1 MNRSYYPRVLAN
13 TGRGRSEIEKRLKL
27 FHSRPLNLGLQGYF
41 NMSQIS
47 SLRLSGSE
55 WGNLFAYKLRTGLKG
70 LQCYAAETSAVQA
83 LLSQPKIG
91 VALGKLV
98 SLVQNLS
105 SGRLVLVD
113 EGVMIFLSK
122 SQTRKCGTPC
132 INSAQL

>member
-1 MNRSYYPRVLAN
+1 
-13 TGRGRSEIEKRLKL
+13 
-27 FHSRPLNLGLQGYF
+27 
-41 NMSQIS
+41 MSQIS

-55 WGNLFAYKLRTGLKG
+55 WRNLFASTLRTGLKG

-91 VALGKLV
+91 DALGKLV

-122 SQTRKCGTPC
+122 SQTSKCGTPC